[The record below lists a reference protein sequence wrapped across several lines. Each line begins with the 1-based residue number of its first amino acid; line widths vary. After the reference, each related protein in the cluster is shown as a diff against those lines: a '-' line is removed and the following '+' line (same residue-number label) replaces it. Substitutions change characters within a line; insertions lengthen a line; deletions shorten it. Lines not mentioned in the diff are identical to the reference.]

1 MEKSVSLKIKSP
13 SARYEDL
20 EFSCDIGSTV
30 AHVKTRIAE
39 QFPTR
44 PLVSAQKLVYSGK
57 ILKDADKLREFLR
70 FEDNPTKFTFHLV
83 CSVPQNKP
91 SPVAEQ
97 PTTATLP
104 DGLRQRH
111 GGGAGAGLG
120 VSSGAEGGED
130 MDQMMRDFSTQ
141 YTEAMASLNNNP
153 SEADMAAMQELYTQY
168 LSLYM
173 QYVQA
178 QAFPQAATSSLQV
191 PGHVN
196 LHQDAGPAVPEAEV
210 GADGGPNNPGPGPAM
225 VMNAGAAAAGPIQDV
240 GGAAGDRQRDILD
253 WVYVMTRVML
263 LISVIYFHSSFLRL
277 AFVAGLGF
285 LVYLYQNRLR
295 QPIRHQPPPPQ
306 PAQQQAAQD
315 QDRNNTEDA
324 AEESAAEEAE
334 EIIIEE
340 PSPSKFAVLVTFFT
354 SLVSSIIPEQPQV
367 I

>member
-1 MEKSVSLKIKSP
+1 
-13 SARYEDL
+13 
-20 EFSCDIGSTV
+20 
-30 AHVKTRIAE
+30 
-39 QFPTR
+39 
-44 PLVSAQKLVYSGK
+44 
-57 ILKDADKLREFLR
+57 
-70 FEDNPTKFTFHLV
+70 
-83 CSVPQNKP
+83 
-91 SPVAEQ
+91 
-97 PTTATLP
+97 
-104 DGLRQRH
+104 
-111 GGGAGAGLG
+111 
-120 VSSGAEGGED
+120 
-130 MDQMMRDFSTQ
+130 
-141 YTEAMASLNNNP
+141 
-153 SEADMAAMQELYTQY
+153 
-168 LSLYM
+168 
-173 QYVQA
+173 
-178 QAFPQAATSSLQV
+178 
-191 PGHVN
+191 
-196 LHQDAGPAVPEAEV
+196 
-210 GADGGPNNPGPGPAM
+210 
-225 VMNAGAAAAGPIQDV
+225 MNAGAAAGQIQD
-240 GGAAGDRQRDILD
+240 GGDRQRDILD

>member
-57 ILKDADKLREFLR
+57 ILKDADKLRDFLR

-91 SPVAEQ
+91 SPVAE
-97 PTTATLP
+97 L
-104 DGLRQRH
+104 
-111 GGGAGAGLG
+111 
-120 VSSGAEGGED
+120 
-130 MDQMMRDFSTQ
+130 MRDFSTQ

-240 GGAAGDRQRDILD
+240 AGAGGDRQRDILD

-306 PAQQQAAQD
+306 PAQQPAQD
-315 QDRNNTEDA
+315 EDRNNTEDA
-324 AEESAAEEAE
+324 AEESAAEEVE